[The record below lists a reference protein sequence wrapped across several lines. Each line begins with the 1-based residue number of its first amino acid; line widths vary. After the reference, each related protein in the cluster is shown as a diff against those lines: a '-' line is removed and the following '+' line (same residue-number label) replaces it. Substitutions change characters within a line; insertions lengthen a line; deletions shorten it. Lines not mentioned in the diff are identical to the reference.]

1 MSGMRTDSRLG
12 VSPPS
17 AGDLSKRSGGPRT
30 VLARTDQGYPSALE
44 RAADPPERLYVAG
57 AVDALEEGIAIV
69 GARRSTPYGL
79 GCAARFARAAA
90 EHGVVVIS
98 GGARGCDAAAH
109 RAAME
114 AGGRTVAFLGG
125 GCDRPYPAEHEGL
138 FRQIVAS

>member
-90 EHGVVVIS
+90 EHGVLRCGRPS
-98 GGARGCDAAAH
+98 SRY
-109 RAAME
+109 
-114 AGGRTVAFLGG
+114 GGRGSHGSVFRRRM
-125 GCDRPYPAEHEGL
+125 RPSVPGRA
-138 FRQIVAS
+138 